1 MLFGGY
7 LQKKG
12 NNLAITVWRNDD
24 LRKSYGKCLDE
35 MKEIAMSTNILA
47 KIAGKEITEADFEA
61 FLKGVPREQQA
72 YISNPEFRKQCLDQL
87 VSLHLFAKLGEELK
101 LEEMQEFKKVIE
113 NAKTDI
119 LAQLAM
125 KEILG
130 GITVTE
136 EELTAFYEMNKQE
149 FKKGATINAK
159 HILTDSEEKC
169 NDILAAIGKGEK
181 TFEDAAK
188 EFSTCPSGAKGGDLG
203 TFGKGQMVKEF
214 EEAAF
219 AAEIGQVTGPV
230 KTQFG
235 YHLIKV
241 EKKNEETIATFEEVR
256 ETIRRNLL
264 QQKQNAVYT
273 AKVSEL
279 RGKYVEE

>member
-1 MLFGGY
+1 
-7 LQKKG
+7 
-12 NNLAITVWRNDD
+12 
-24 LRKSYGKCLDE
+24 
-35 MKEIAMSTNILA
+35 MSTNILA

-101 LEEMQEFKKVIE
+101 LEETQEFKKVIE

-203 TFGKGQMVKEF
+203 TFGKRQMVKEF

-219 AAEIGQVTGPV
+219 AAEIGQVIGPV